1 MNTKKYISLI
11 QDFKP
16 DKATEEKLSNI
27 INSIN
32 FLTNKKKLN
41 LVFICTHNSRRSQFS
56 EIWGNILSTYHK
68 KNINVLSA
76 GMIKTEVYFQVIES
90 LKRIGFK
97 ITHNKN
103 SYLLQHL
110 NINMNLYS
118 KILSDIKINNFI
130 SIMTCSEA
138 EASCPIDLR
147 SKSNL
152 KLLYEDPKI
161 YDNTK
166 NEQKKYDST
175 CLKIA
180 YELNYIF
187 KNIN

>member
-1 MNTKKYISLI
+1 MLI
-11 QDFKP
+11 TP
-16 DKATEEKLSNI
+16 EE
-27 INSIN
+27 
-32 FLTNKKKLN
+32 
-41 LVFICTHNSRRSQFS
+41 
-56 EIWGNILSTYHK
+56 
-68 KNINVLSA
+68 
-76 GMIKTEVYFQVIES
+76 
-90 LKRIGFK
+90 
-97 ITHNKN
+97 
-103 SYLLQHL
+103 
-110 NINMNLYS
+110 
-118 KILSDIKINNFI
+118 
-130 SIMTCSEA
+130 

-147 SKSNL
+147 SKLNL